1 MHRNIRAMRP
11 SPATRSNQSTLSSL
25 RDMLPSQVMPRNR
38 RAMPN
43 NQLLQPQPGFA
54 PQAQGAQPQAQGA
67 QAQPSAQSQDNVQS
81 QQIAAAA
88 ETQAPE
94 SNASNG
100 SKPQ

>member
-43 NQLLQPQPGFA
+43 NLATTSHSKVLL
-54 PQAQGAQPQAQGA
+54 
-67 QAQPSAQSQDNVQS
+67 
-81 QQIAAAA
+81 
-88 ETQAPE
+88 
-94 SNASNG
+94 SNPKAITS
-100 SKPQ
+100 SHRAMLSRSSP